1 MDLGD
6 GSGLARDPAITDRGS
21 ASSPKP
27 SEKEAPMLRTIEI
40 LAYTATWFYI
50 GAISALSF
58 F

>member
-6 GSGLARDPAITDRGS
+6 GSGSARHPAITDRGGRKL
-21 ASSPKP
+21 SPFHRKGNP
-27 SEKEAPMLRTIEI
+27 VLRTIEI

-50 GAISALSF
+50 GAVCALSF

>member
-1 MDLGD
+1 MGH
-6 GSGLARDPAITDRGS
+6 GSGASSDPAITDRGGCEPS
-21 ASSPKP
+21 AFHRKGNI
-27 SEKEAPMLRTIEI
+27 MIRTIEI

>member
-1 MDLGD
+1 
-6 GSGLARDPAITDRGS
+6 
-21 ASSPKP
+21 
-27 SEKEAPMLRTIEI
+27 MLRTIEI

>member
-1 MDLGD
+1 M
-6 GSGLARDPAITDRGS
+6 I
-21 ASSPKP
+21 
-27 SEKEAPMLRTIEI
+27 RTIEI